1 MQNFTRPLKIVTAL
15 LAVITAGLLAAWVF
29 GVIDS
34 EAVKDTVLKLALVSA
49 IAVALSVI
57 LQLLSDSDKK

>member
-1 MQNFTRPLKIVTAL
+1 METFIRPLRIITAL

-29 GVIDS
+29 GIIDS
-34 EAVKDTVLKLALVSA
+34 EAVKDTVIKFALVSA

-57 LQLLSDSDKK
+57 LQMLSGSDKK